1 MNWNKI
7 GKNIRKGTITVSSK
21 VFGIMKTPRS
31 QHLKTSENAELV
43 GSVYRIEQRQ
53 KILREFEVKR
63 SQAFKFI
70 RRFQNC

>member
-7 GKNIRKGTITVSSK
+7 GKNGRKTAWGLSSK

-31 QHLKTSENAELV
+31 QHLKTSKNGELD
-43 GSVYRIEQRQ
+43 GSVYRIEQRE

-63 SQAFKFI
+63 SQALEFV

>member
-7 GKNIRKGTITVSSK
+7 GKNVRKSTGSVSSK

-43 GSVYRIEQRQ
+43 GSVYRYEQRE

-63 SQAFKFI
+63 SQAFKFV

>member
-7 GKNIRKGTITVSSK
+7 GKNLRKGTGGVSSK
-21 VFGIMKTPRS
+21 VFGIMKTFRS

-43 GSVYRIEQRQ
+43 GSVYRYEQRE

-63 SQAFKFI
+63 SQAFEFV

>member
-7 GKNIRKGTITVSSK
+7 GKNVRKGTGKVSSE

-31 QHLKTSENAELV
+31 QHLKTSENGELV
-43 GSVYRIEQRQ
+43 GSVYRYEQRE
-53 KILREFEVKR
+53 KILREFEVKQ
-63 SQAFKFI
+63 SQAFKFV